1 MLCFWRS
8 VVPDSCR
15 CGLQDL
21 FEVEQG
27 LRTREPWLGYPGLA
41 ARCNVQHPDWDLQ
54 NPTSRDV
61 FQAAVRHPVAPS
73 YETGMHPHCPA
84 VPRMPRI
91 ADFTDVGNMGVVLLS
106 CITENATTKA
116 RATFCYSHVARC
128 RRRIAGPRSAV
139 TNASAVF
146 SSTTTERPHEF
157 FDYMGCPPRWRRSCW
172 RSDRSSTDIRMR
184 KNAASWFPTA
194 DTC

>member
-61 FQAAVRHPVAPS
+61 FQAAVRHRLPPL
-73 YETGMHPHCPA
+73 YQTGMHPHCPA
-84 VPRMPRI
+84 VPWMPRI
-91 ADFTDVGNMGVVLLS
+91 ADYTDVSNMGVVLLS
-106 CITENATTKA
+106 CITKRETTKA
-116 RATFCYSHVARC
+116 RTIFLLFPVSALQDRNAPRAMRC
-128 RRRIAGPRSAV
+128 R
-139 TNASAVF
+139 
-146 SSTTTERPHEF
+146 ERLGGLLK
-157 FDYMGCPPRWRRSCW
+157 YYGRV
-172 RSDRSSTDIRMR
+172 
-184 KNAASWFPTA
+184 A
-194 DTC
+194 

>member
-41 ARCNVQHPDWDLQ
+41 AARNVQHPERHFQ

-61 FQAAVRHPVAPS
+61 FQAAICYRPAPFDQI
-73 YETGMHPHCPA
+73 GMYLHCPPM
-84 VPRMPRI
+84 PRMPAV
-91 ADFTDVGNMGVVLLS
+91 ADFTDISNMGIALLS
-106 CITENATTKA
+106 CIMRRGTTKGKA
-116 RATFCYSHVARC
+116 TRSYSRPRESPGTGRAAE
-128 RRRIAGPRSAV
+128 SAV
-139 TNASAVF
+139 GSGSV
-146 SSTTTERPHEF
+146 
-157 FDYMGCPPRWRRSCW
+157 DY
-172 RSDRSSTDIRMR
+172 
-184 KNAASWFPTA
+184 
-194 DTC
+194 

>member
-84 VPRMPRI
+84 VPWMPRI

-106 CITENATTKA
+106 CITARETTKEGV
-116 RATFCYSHVARC
+116 TCYCSRTTK
-128 RRRIAGPRSAV
+128 SANKSPGAECV
-139 TNASAVF
+139 V
-146 SSTTTERPHEF
+146 
-157 FDYMGCPPRWRRSCW
+157 
-172 RSDRSSTDIRMR
+172 
-184 KNAASWFPTA
+184 
-194 DTC
+194 